1 MIQKELSSVKSLHL
15 SRSTLGGIKVYGF
28 KLPKNYVPTKNE
40 IEKILKYYQ
49 KYKDEIDSEEKGT
62 RADYFIKGRVTYLI
76 NSQGDILYG

>member
-1 MIQKELSSVKSLHL
+1 M
-15 SRSTLGGIKVYGF
+15 
-28 KLPKNYVPTKNE
+28 PKNYVPTKNE

-49 KYKDEIDSEEKGT
+49 KYKDEIDSEKKGT